1 MADGTVWIDTE
12 IDTDGMKAGGREVE
26 AACRRMAVS
35 VNDIGTK
42 AKIALDKQVNAFIK
56 LNQAFEAQ
64 KKEVDELTQ
73 KVESYGEQKVPTA
86 EYAAL
91 DKQLNELGAQY
102 DKLAEKQRR
111 FLSTGGKENST
122 TFKRMEYDLN
132 AIDKKQDEVIANM
145 RQMEASGTA
154 FTLGT
159 ETEEYAADVERLVA
173 AKKRLSDMNNRLGT
187 SYSSIKAQSAEYGAN
202 VNKIISDV
210 IRGTQYTGFFQS
222 ALNGLK
228 MAAHAP
234 ISIFQQ
240 LGQTLRNLPMNTVR
254 ASVNIARA
262 AFVKFGTAVKSALSN
277 LAQFTG
283 KKILAGLKKISSGIF
298 GINKSANK
306 TSMGLGGMLKNGL
319 LMGLAFRAFSGILTS
334 VKEGF
339 QNLAKYSS
347 TTNKSLSMLK
357 SSLTQLKNSFAT
369 AFAPI
374 LNVIAPILSKFINM
388 LSAAATA
395 VGQLFA
401 ALTGQKTF
409 TKAVAVQEDY
419 AASLED
425 SASGAKDAEKAM
437 EGYLSPLDEINKL
450 ETKDNSDS
458 GGYTGPSPSEMFET
472 VEVEPLS
479 FDSWGEAFSAFLDYL
494 LHTGIPALR
503 NALSGIANTVNT
515 FSANLYQMFSFPGVV
530 DKVRLLGQ
538 EISNAFN
545 DFVNW
550 VDWEMI
556 GAALG
561 SGLNLAFQ
569 FLVNLI
575 YTFDWKNLGASLAA
589 MLNRALSEV
598 DWRAFGQLL
607 WSRFKIAIETLA
619 GFLTNLDM
627 SQVAN
632 ALSQSLIGVL
642 DSITETLNN
651 IDWQKLGN
659 QIATLIA
666 EIDYSGIAESL
677 FRGLGAA
684 LASLAEF
691 LWGLI
696 ELAWDSVVT
705 WWRNT
710 AFEDGQFTMQG
721 LLEGILDIF
730 KNIGSWIKERIFQ
743 PFIDGFKSAFGIN
756 SPSTVMKQMGIYLME
771 GLFNGVESLKEKLI
785 NAFVNIKDRIIN
797 VWEALKSGTEAIWNG
812 IKNFIRPAVN
822 GIIGF
827 INGLIDGIVSGVNT
841 VIRALNRIRFDV
853 DIPIFGNFKFDGF
866 NLSTLT
872 APSIPYLASGAV
884 IPPNAPFMAV
894 LGDQRN
900 GNNLEM
906 PESLLRRIIRE
917 ESGKG
922 GGNETIKIPVILDG
936 RQIFEAVIN
945 RGKRAQSANGRNPF
959 ELA

>member
-1 MADGTVWIDTE
+1 MADGTVLIDTE

-56 LNQAFEAQ
+56 LNQEYEAQ
-64 KKEVDELTQ
+64 KKKVDELTQ
-73 KVESYGEQKVPTA
+73 KVEAYGEQEVPTE
-86 EYAAL
+86 EYAEIQ
-91 DKQLNELGAQY
+91 KQISQAEQQMMKLIDAQ
-102 DKLAEKQRR
+102 DR
-111 FLSTGGKENST
+111 FIATGGKEDSSAY
-122 TFKRMEYDLN
+122 KRRQYDIEELAN
-132 AIDKKQDEVIANM
+132 TIKYAEAELKKL
-145 RQMEASGTA
+145 EAAGKA
-154 FTLGT
+154 FTSGM
-159 ETEEYAADVERLVA
+159 ETKEYAADMERLVA

-210 IRGTQYTGFFQS
+210 TRGTQYTGFFQS

-240 LGQTLRNLPMNTVR
+240 LGQTLRNLPMNAVR
-254 ASVNIARA
+254 ASVNVART

-347 TTNKSLSMLK
+347 TTNKGLSMLK

-395 VGQLFA
+395 VGRLFA

-458 GGYTGPSPSEMFET
+458 GGYTDPSPSEMFET

-494 LHTGIPALR
+494 LHTGIPDLR
-503 NALSGIANTVNT
+503 NALSGIAKTVNT
-515 FSANLYQMFSFPGVV
+515 FSANLYEMFSFPGVA

-545 DFVNW
+545 DFVDW
-550 VDWEMI
+550 IDWEMM

-569 FLVNLI
+569 FLVNLV
-575 YTFDWKNLGASLAA
+575 YTFDWQNLGASIAT

-598 DWRAFGQLL
+598 DWHAFGQLL

-642 DSITETLNN
+642 DSITGTLNSVN
-651 IDWQKLGN
+651 WKKLGN

-666 EIDYSGIAESL
+666 EIDYSGIATSL

-696 ELAWDSVVT
+696 ELAWNSVVT

-710 AFEDGQFTMQG
+710 AFKDGQFTMQG
-721 LLEGILDIF
+721 LLEGILEIF
-730 KNIGSWIKERIFQ
+730 KNIGSWIKTHIFQ
-743 PFIDGFKSAFGIN
+743 PFIDGFKSAFGVN
-756 SPSTVMKQMGIYLME
+756 SPSIIMRQMGIYLIE

-785 NAFVNIKDRIIN
+785 NAFVNIKDRIVS
-797 VWEALKSGTEAIWNG
+797 VWEMLKSRTEAIWNG

-827 INGLIDGIVSGVNT
+827 INGLIDGITSGVNT
-841 VIRALNRIRFDV
+841 VIRALNRIRFNV
-853 DIPIFGNFKFDGF
+853 DIPLFGNFKFDGF
-866 NLSTLT
+866 NLSTLS

-936 RQIFEAVIN
+936 RQVFEAVIN

>member
-1 MADGTVWIDTE
+1 MADGTITIDTQV
-12 IDTDGMKAGGREVE
+12 DTNGIAVGTEEVKKAVK
-26 AACRRMAVS
+26 RMASSVS
-35 VNDIGTK
+35 NQRDSISKAMTKSTETALESIKQQTAMQSPPTQEYRALATEIQTLEERLELLNKEQQMFLDLGGSENDSMYRG
-42 AKIALDKQVNAFIK
+42 IAAEIVALNKRLDEARIK
-56 LNQAFEAQ
+56 LQQMNMAGQNVGASGAVSGASANVSALTGQE
-64 KKEVDELTQ
+64 EVLQSTNNSLASSFSRLRMT
-73 KVESYGEQKVPTA
+73 VA
-86 EYAAL
+86 EYAKSAL
-91 DKQLNELGAQY
+91 TAALQSGLLKRTLLTIFSGV
-102 DKLAEKQRR
+102 KRLIKV
-111 FLSTGGKENST
+111 
-122 TFKRMEYDLN
+122 TFKAALSF
-132 AIDKKQDEVIANM
+132 A
-145 RQMEASGTA
+145 QMAGKGIIGG
-154 FTLGT
+154 F
-159 ETEEYAADVERLVA
+159 
-173 AKKRLSDMNNRLGT
+173 KRLSAGILSVHKNSNKAGYSLG
-187 SYSSIKAQSAEYGAN
+187 S
-202 VNKIISDV
+202 
-210 IRGTQYTGFFQS
+210 
-222 ALNGLK
+222 
-228 MAAHAP
+228 
-234 ISIFQQ
+234 
-240 LGQTLRNLPMNTVR
+240 
-254 ASVNIARA
+254 
-262 AFVKFGTAVKSALSN
+262 
-277 LAQFTG
+277 
-283 KKILAGLKKISSGIF
+283 
-298 GINKSANK
+298 
-306 TSMGLGGMLKNGL
+306 MLKNGL
-319 LMGLAFRAFSGILTS
+319 LMGVAFRAFSGIFTS
-334 VKEGF
+334 IGEGF
-339 QNLAKYSS
+339 QNLAKYSG

-388 LSAAATA
+388 LSAAAAA
-395 VGQLFA
+395 VGRLFA

-458 GGYTGPSPSEMFET
+458 GGYTGPSPSEMFEE
-472 VEVEPLS
+472 VPVEPLS

-494 LHTGIPALR
+494 LNTGIPALR
-503 NALSGIANTVNT
+503 NALSGIANTANT
-515 FSANLYQMFSFPGVV
+515 FSSNLYQAFSFPGVV

-550 VDWEMI
+550 IDWEVI

-632 ALSQSLIGVL
+632 ALSQTLIGVL
-642 DSITETLNN
+642 DSITGTLNSVN
-651 IDWQKLGN
+651 WQKLGN
-659 QIATLIA
+659 QIATFIA

-696 ELAWDSVVT
+696 ELAWDSVVA
-705 WWRNT
+705 WWHDV
-710 AFEDGQFTMQG
+710 AYEDGRFTMQG
-721 LLEGILDIF
+721 LLEGILEIF
-730 KNIGSWIKERIFQ
+730 KNIGSWIKEHIFQ

-756 SPSTVMKQMGIYLME
+756 SPSTVMKQMGIYLIE

-853 DIPIFGNFKFDGF
+853 DIPLFGNFKFDGF

-917 ESGKG
+917 ESGKS

-936 RQIFEAVIN
+936 RQVFEAVIN

>member
-1 MADGTVWIDTE
+1 MADGTVLIDTE

-56 LNQAFEAQ
+56 LNQEYEAQ
-64 KKEVDELTQ
+64 KKKVDELTQ
-73 KVESYGEQKVPTA
+73 KVEAYGEQEVPTE
-86 EYAAL
+86 EYAEIQ
-91 DKQLNELGAQY
+91 KQISQAEQQMMKLIDAQ
-102 DKLAEKQRR
+102 DR
-111 FLSTGGKENST
+111 FIATGGKEDSSAY
-122 TFKRMEYDLN
+122 KRRQYDIEELAN
-132 AIDKKQDEVIANM
+132 TIKYAEAGVKKL
-145 RQMEASGTA
+145 EAAGKA
-154 FTLGT
+154 FTSGM
-159 ETEEYAADVERLVA
+159 ETKEYAADMERLVA
-173 AKKRLSDMNNRLGT
+173 AARRLSDMNNRLGT

-210 IRGTQYTGFFQS
+210 TRGTQYTGFFQS

-240 LGQTLRNLPMNTVR
+240 LGQTLRSLPMNTVR

-262 AFVKFGTAVKSALSN
+262 AFVKFGTAVKSALSK

-339 QNLAKYSS
+339 QNLAKYSG

-388 LSAAATA
+388 LSAAATTI
-395 VGQLFA
+395 GRLFA

-503 NALSGIANTVNT
+503 NALSGIAKTVNT
-515 FSANLYQMFSFPGVV
+515 FSANLYEMFSFPGVA

-545 DFVNW
+545 DFVDW
-550 VDWEMI
+550 IDWEMM

-569 FLVNLI
+569 FLVNLV
-575 YTFDWKNLGASLAA
+575 YTFDWQNLGASIAT

-598 DWRAFGQLL
+598 DWHAFGQLL

-642 DSITETLNN
+642 DSITGTLNSVN
-651 IDWQKLGN
+651 WQKLGN

-666 EIDYSGIAESL
+666 EIDYSGIATSL

-696 ELAWDSVVT
+696 ELAWNSVVT
-705 WWRNT
+705 WWHDV
-710 AFEDGQFTMQG
+710 AYEGGEFTITG
-721 LLEGILDIF
+721 LLNGIVEAL
-730 KNIGSWIKERIFQ
+730 KNIGLWIKEHIFQ

-756 SPSTVMKQMGIYLME
+756 SPSTVMRQMGIYLIE

-785 NAFVNIKDRIIN
+785 NAFVNIKDRIVS
-797 VWEALKSGTEAIWNG
+797 VWEMLKSRTETIWNG

-827 INGLIDGIVSGVNT
+827 INGLIDGITSGMNT

-853 DIPIFGNFKFDGF
+853 DIPLFGNFKFDGF
-866 NLSTLT
+866 NLSTLS

-936 RQIFEAVIN
+936 RQVFEAVIN